1 MRPWAIPL
9 RDPLC
14 GIAISAFSI
23 LGLLGMGHGCLDA
36 AIPVAQAPTAKPAIK
51 PLVPVS
57 FPPVGLD
64 LQLFGDDRKPG
75 DRKTLVAAIDHS
87 LRYLRSQKAIADYS
101 KLSTKGITVDL
112 VRRSLE
118 RFRDLL
124 ITSKSAAALQTAV
137 QREFTFYQ
145 ATGKDGKGTV
155 GFTGY
160 FEPVHPASRT
170 ATKEFRYPIFRL
182 PSTFS
187 RWSKPHPTRAALE
200 GADGLQF
207 AKGSL
212 KGAEIAWLRD
222 RFQAFLIQVQGSARL
237 NLTDGSTMTVGYAG
251 STDYPY
257 TGVGRELV
265 KAGKFK
271 LEELTLPLL
280 TQYFR
285 DNPAEMNIYLPR
297 NQRFVFFKETQ
308 GSAAMGSIGVPV
320 SPERAIATDKTLFP
334 PGALAIIQTQIPQ
347 KTTTGKLLQQPA
359 TRYVLD
365 QDTGSAIKGAGRV
378 DVFMGTGVLAGDR
391 AGLINSNGQLY
402 YLLLK
407 K

>member
-1 MRPWAIPL
+1 MRPWAI
-9 RDPLC
+9 
-14 GIAISAFSI
+14 AIGAFSI
-23 LGLLGMGHGCLDA
+23 LGLLEVEHKQA
-36 AIPVAQAPTAKPAIK
+36 ARVAAPVVQITPPKPAAKPKSLIPIA
-51 PLVPVS
+51 
-57 FPPVGLD
+57 FPKTLGLD
-64 LQLFGDDRKPG
+64 LKLFSIGRQLG
-75 DRKTLVAAIDHS
+75 DRKTLVAAIDNS
-87 LRYLRSQKAIADYS
+87 LRYLGTEKAITEYG
-101 KLSTKGITVDL
+101 KLSTNITLDR
-112 VRRSLE
+112 VRRSLQ
-118 RFRDLL
+118 RFRYLL
-124 ITSKSAAALQTAV
+124 TTSRSAAALQTTI
-137 QREFTFYQ
+137 QHEFVFYQ

-160 FEPVHPASRT
+160 FEPVHRASRT
-170 ATKEFRYPIFRL
+170 ATNEFRYPIFRL

-222 RFQAFLIQVQGSARL
+222 RLEAFLIQVQGSARL

-257 TGVGRELV
+257 TGIGRELV

-271 LEELTLPLL
+271 LEELTLPALI
-280 TQYFR
+280 QYFR
-285 DNPAEMNIYLPR
+285 DHPAEMNIYLPR
-297 NQRFVFFKETQ
+297 NQRFVFFKDTQ
-308 GSAAMGSIGVPV
+308 GSPAMGSIGVPV
-320 SPERAIATDKTLFP
+320 LPERSIATDKTLFP
-334 PGALAIIQTQIPQ
+334 PGALAVIQTQIPQ
-347 KTTTGKLLQQPA
+347 PTTGGQLVQQQV

-378 DVFMGTGVLAGDR
+378 DVFMGTGTMAGDR

-407 K
+407 Q

>member
-1 MRPWAIPL
+1 MRPWAI
-9 RDPLC
+9 
-14 GIAISAFSI
+14 AISVFSI
-23 LGLLGMGHGCLDA
+23 LGLLGVDHGLLDDA
-36 AIPVAQAPTAKPAIK
+36 ISVAQRPPTKPIAKPKPLIPVA
-51 PLVPVS
+51 
-57 FPPVGLD
+57 FPKTLGLD
-64 LQLFGDDRKPG
+64 LQLFGTGRQLG

-87 LRYLRSQKAIADYS
+87 LRYLGSQKAIADYG
-101 KLSTKGITVDL
+101 KLSTTVTLDR
-112 VRRSLE
+112 VRRSLQ
-118 RFRDLL
+118 RFRSLL
-124 ITSKSAAALQTAV
+124 TTSRSATELQTAL
-137 QREFTFYQ
+137 QREFAFYQ
-145 ATGKDGKGTV
+145 ATGNDGKGTV

-160 FEPVHPASRT
+160 FEPVHRASRT
-170 ATKEFRYPIFRL
+170 ATNEFRYPIFRL

-187 RWSKPHPTRAALE
+187 GWSKPHPTRATLE

-222 RFQAFLIQVQGSARL
+222 RLGAFLIQVQGSARL

-271 LEELTLPLL
+271 LEELTLPAL

-297 NQRFVFFKETQ
+297 NQRFIFFKETQ
-308 GSAAMGSIGVPV
+308 GSPAMGSIGVPV
-320 SPERAIATDKTLFP
+320 LSERSIATDKTLFP
-334 PGALAIIQTQIPQ
+334 PGALAMIQTQIPQ
-347 KTTTGKLLQQPA
+347 PTMGGKLAQQQV

>member
-1 MRPWAIPL
+1 MRLWA
-9 RDPLC
+9 
-14 GIAISAFSI
+14 IAISAFSI
-23 LGLLGMGHGCLDA
+23 LGLLGTGQGCLDA
-36 AIPVAQAPTAKPAIK
+36 AVAQSPTAKPAAKLK
-51 PLVPVS
+51 PLIPVS
-57 FPPVGLD
+57 FPPMGLD
-64 LQLFGDDRKPG
+64 LQLFGVERKPG

-87 LRYLRSQKAIADYS
+87 LRYLGTQKAIADYR
-101 KLSTKGITVDL
+101 KLSTNITVDQ
-112 VRRSLE
+112 VRRSLQ
-118 RFRDLL
+118 RFRSLL
-124 ITSKSAAALQTAV
+124 ITSRSATELQTAI
-137 QREFTFYQ
+137 QCEFAVYQ

-160 FEPVHPASRT
+160 FEPIHTASRT
-170 ATKEFRYPIFRL
+170 ATNEFRYPIFRL

-187 RWSKPHPTRAALE
+187 RWSKPHPTRVALE

-212 KGAEIAWLRD
+212 KGAEIVWLRD
-222 RFQAFLIQVQGSARL
+222 RLQAFLIQVQGSARL

-257 TGVGRELV
+257 TGIGRELV

-271 LEELTLPLL
+271 LEELTLPAL

-285 DNPAEMNIYLPR
+285 DNPAEMNTYLPR
-297 NQRFVFFKETQ
+297 NQRFVFFKKTQ
-308 GSAAMGSIGVPV
+308 GSPAMGSIGVPV
-320 SPERAIATDKTLFP
+320 LPERSIATDKTLFP

-347 KTTTGKLLQQPA
+347 KTTGGDLVQQPV